1 MRWRV
6 RQLRLVCMFCAL
18 AIVVGLLFLPYDW
31 ATGMYVGGLG
41 LLGIGA
47 GRYRLTRLR
56 GVLR

>member
-1 MRWRV
+1 
-6 RQLRLVCMFCAL
+6 MFCAL